1 MADSVSTPSRIFALG
16 TNLSPGWRYGGAII
30 FSLLWIGL
38 RWGFAHVAFEDGYPF
53 ASLFVPIAL
62 CAFYGGFGPGLVSV
76 LITVGLAD
84 YLLIPPLYTLGFN
97 DRKTVVATFL
107 FSLSGLLVAV
117 LGEVGRRAVMRA
129 SIEAGIRKA
138 AQQQSKE
145 TDERLRIAEQAI
157 AGGVWDWDVSRGEV
171 YWSDGFQRLCDF
183 PLDQQPSY
191 ELWLETLH
199 PEDRFQVTADLE
211 ELFRH
216 RLHNWSREYR
226 IRTATGRTRWVASR
240 GQVFYDAWGKPR
252 RMVGIN
258 FDITARHL
266 EDARAPLSETG

>member
-1 MADSVSTPSRIFALG
+1 MTDSASVRSRIFTLG
-16 TNLSPGWRYGGAII
+16 PSLSVGWRYAGAAL

-62 CAFYGGFGPGLVSV
+62 SSFYGGFGPGLVSL

-97 DRKTVVATFL
+97 DRKTVIATFV
-107 FSLSGLLVAV
+107 FSLSGLLLAV
-117 LGEVGRRAVMRA
+117 LGEASRRAVLQA
-129 SIEAGIRKA
+129 STEAEIRKA
-138 AQQQSKE
+138 AQQQSRE
-145 TDERLRIAEQAI
+145 AEERLRIAEQVI
-157 AGGVWDWDVSRGEV
+157 SGGVWEWDVAHGEV

-183 PLDQQPSY
+183 PLDQRPSY
-191 ELWLETLH
+191 DLWLETLH
-199 PEDRFQVTADLE
+199 PEDRGAVTAELQ
-211 ELFRH
+211 ELFLH
-216 RLHNWSREYR
+216 RLHNWAREYR
-226 IRTATGRTRWVASR
+226 IRTANGRTRWVASR

-258 FDITARHL
+258 FDITAQHVL
-266 EDARAPLSETG
+266 ESRAHLSETG